1 MYRVLRPFEYFEPTT
16 VAEVVDIL
24 SEHNGKAKVLAGG
37 MDLVAKMRR
46 RDLSLEYIISLHKVK
61 GLDYVKGDG
70 KTGLKI
76 GALASLRSVELLPS
90 LARDYI
96 SLYEAIH
103 QIASV
108 QVKASGTLVG
118 NLCVATPA
126 SDVAT
131 ALMALGATLKVAGA
145 GQAKDVPIEDFF
157 TGPGSTIMAPN
168 EIVTEVSVPSV
179 PPGTGGAFLNLTRV
193 KEDIAKVSAA
203 VVMTVTKGVCQQA
216 KIALGAVAPTP
227 LRCHQAEALLT
238 GKEVGAIDNE
248 LVAQRAADVCTPITD
263 LRSSA
268 EYRKDMA
275 RVLTRRA
282 IERALERAKS

>member
-16 VAEVVDIL
+16 VAEVVDTL
-24 SEHNGKAKVLAGG
+24 SKRDGKAMVLAGG
-37 MDLVAKMRR
+37 MDLIPKMRR
-46 RDLSLEYIISLHKVK
+46 RDLSPEHIISLQRVE
-61 GLDYVKGDG
+61 GLDYVSGDG
-70 KTGLKI
+70 KKGLKI
-76 GALASLRSVELLPS
+76 GALASLRSVELLPA

-108 QVKASGTLVG
+108 QVKANGTLVG

-131 ALMALGATLKVAGA
+131 ALMALGATLKVAGM
-145 GQAKDVPIEDFF
+145 GRAKEVPIEEFF
-157 TGPGSTIMAPN
+157 AGPGRTVMAPD

-193 KEDIAKVSAA
+193 KEDIAKVSAT
-203 VVMTVTKGVCQQA
+203 VVMTVTKGVCQAA

-238 GKEVGAIDNE
+238 GKELRSIDSE
-248 LVAQRAADVCTPITD
+248 LVAQRAAEACTPITD
-263 LRSSA
+263 LRSTA

>member
-16 VAEVVDIL
+16 VAEVVDTL
-24 SEHNGKAKVLAGG
+24 SKQKGKGMVLAGG
-37 MDLVAKMRR
+37 MDLVPKMRR
-46 RDLSLEYIISLHKVK
+46 RDLSVDYLISLNRVK

-76 GALASLRSVELLPS
+76 GALASLRSVELLPA

-108 QVKASGTLVG
+108 QVKANGTLVG

-131 ALMALGATLKVAGA
+131 ALMTLGATLKVAGA
-145 GQAKDVPIEDFF
+145 GQTKDVPIENFF
-157 TGPGSTIMAPN
+157 SGPGRTIIAPH
-168 EIVTEVSVPSV
+168 EIVTEVSVPKV
-179 PPGTGGAFLNLTRV
+179 PPGTGSAFLNLVRV

-203 VVMTVTKGVCQQA
+203 VVMTVANGACKQA
-216 KIALGAVAPTP
+216 RIALGAVAPTP
-227 LRCHQAEALLT
+227 LRCYKAEELLT
-238 GKEVGAIDNE
+238 GPLASIDSE
-248 LVAQRAADVCTPITD
+248 AVAQKAADSCQPITD
-263 LRSSA
+263 FRSDA

-282 IERALERAKS
+282 IERSLERAKS